1 MHSTPRPTD
10 LAAVQIPGARDTLFH
25 TASVFLERTSV
36 STRASHMTLSP
47 AIALRPA
54 PVSVQHPAQAASD
67 EHLIRLWLHGR
78 SDNTRDAYLRDIV
91 QFTSFVD
98 RPLRETGLEDL
109 QDYTDHL
116 ASLGLK
122 PSTRKRK
129 IFAVKS
135 LLSFGQGTGYLIYNV
150 GTAVPAPKVKNQ
162 LAERILTE
170 PEVHRMITLE
180 PDLRNRMLV
189 RLFYASGG
197 RVSEICVLKIRD
209 LQPRIDRRSGRE
221 AGQVTLFGKGEKTRA
236 VLLSPETWAELRE
249 LVADAGPDE
258 PVFRSRKQKH
268 GGHLHRSHVM
278 RIVRAAAYR
287 AGIKKDVSP
296 HWLRHAHASHALDR
310 GAPAHLVRDTLG
322 HASLS
327 TTNEYTHARPDQS
340 SSQFL
345 GV

>member
-1 MHSTPRPTD
+1 MTPT
-10 LAAVQIPGARDTLFH
+10 T
-25 TASVFLERTSV
+25 T
-36 STRASHMTLSP
+36 
-47 AIALRPA
+47 IALRPA
-54 PVSVQHPAQAASD
+54 PIPAAPPAQAASD
-67 EHLIRLWLHGR
+67 EHLIRLWLHGK
-78 SDNTRDAYLRDIV
+78 SENTRDAYLRDVV

-98 RPLRETGLEDL
+98 RPLQETGLEDL

-122 PSTRKRK
+122 PNTRKRK
-129 IFAVKS
+129 LFAVKS
-135 LLSFGQGTGYLIYNV
+135 LLSFGQAAGYLVYNV

-170 PEVHRMITLE
+170 AEVHRMIALE

-197 RVSEICVLKIRD
+197 RVSELCALQVRD
-209 LQPRIDRRSGRE
+209 LQPRRDRLGRE

-236 VLLSPETWAELRE
+236 VLLSPDTWAELQE
-249 LVADAGPDE
+249 LVADAGPDA
-258 PVFRSRKQKH
+258 PVFQSRKKRH

-278 RIVRAAAYR
+278 RLVRAAARR
-287 AGIKKDVSP
+287 AGIRKDVSP

-340 SSQFL
+340 SSQYL